1 MTGTETYTLVE
12 GARKA
17 LIVRGQTT
25 FWLFLLW
32 FGWFLLRC
40 GLTALANLE
49 ATLAQILTELNDTNP
64 QAAERFIKRLDNLT
78 KEL

>member
-1 MTGTETYTLVE
+1 MTGTEMYTLVE

-25 FWLFLLW
+25 YAGSDGFP
-32 FGWFLLRC
+32 
-40 GLTALANLE
+40 TALGYLE
-49 ATLAQILTELNDTNP
+49 ATLSQVLNELNQLNP
-64 QAAERFIKRLDNLT
+64 QAAERFIKRLDNLS